1 MSAARAA
8 GLAADPSIEAV
19 RFAGPRDVRW
29 ERVPREQAVGTE
41 QVRVRVLAAGI
52 CGSDLHVY
60 ETGAYVTK
68 IPVTMGHEY
77 CGEVLE
83 TGRGV
88 SDLRAGDRVVGD
100 SRVACGRCRYCTA
113 GMPNLCTSLGY
124 IGEVRDGAFAE
135 QIVIEAARLV
145 KIASTV
151 PPAVAAL
158 AEPVAVCLHAL
169 GLASPIGNPAG
180 TVATGAAAAGSSSSP
195 ARVLVLGGGPM
206 GALLATVLRLRHGL
220 AADVIETADYR
231 RGVLVGLPV
240 GRVLTEPD
248 GLYDLLF
255 DTTGSPA
262 PLQRLLPAHLARHG
276 RAVVLGLF
284 REPFPFDFTA
294 LVESEWLV
302 RGCAAFSEELPAAAR
317 LLESDGLRLEPA
329 ITHRLPLREAPQVF
343 RLLLSTKKE
352 AMKVVL
358 VPEGD

>member
-1 MSAARAA
+1 MIGREAGTIEAAR
-8 GLAADPSIEAV
+8 
-19 RFAGPRDVRW
+19 FHGPRDVRW
-29 ERVPREQAVGTE
+29 ERIPREAAVGAGR
-41 QVRVRVLAAGI
+41 VRVRVLAAGI
-52 CGSDLHVY
+52 CGSDLHVH

-83 TGRGV
+83 AGLGV
-88 SDLRAGDRVVGD
+88 AALRVGDRVVGD
-100 SRVACGRCRYCTA
+100 SRVACAACRYCAA
-113 GMPNLCTSLGY
+113 GMPNLCTSLGF
-124 IGEVRDGAFAE
+124 IGEVRDGAFAGE
-135 QIVIEAARLV
+135 IVIEADRVV
-145 KIASTV
+145 KIAAGV

-158 AEPVAVCLHAL
+158 AEPLAVCLHAAAL
-169 GLASPIGNPAG
+169 AEGAGAGASP
-180 TVATGAAAAGSSSSP
+180 AT

-206 GALLATVLRLRHGL
+206 GALLAAVLRLRGGL
-220 AADVIETADYR
+220 VADVVETSGYR
-231 RGVLVGLPV
+231 RDVLARLPV
-240 GRVLTEPD
+240 GRVLEAPG

-302 RGCAAFSEELPAAAR
+302 RGCSAFAGELPEAAR
-317 LLESDGLRLEPA
+317 LLERDWPRLEPA
-329 ITHRLPLREAPQVF
+329 VTHRLPLREVRAAFDLLHSPQ
-343 RLLLSTKKE
+343 KE

-358 VPEGD
+358 VPGSAH